1 MEFELRF
8 VLDYNMKRFITICL
22 GLIILTLYGSCQK
35 SISLFNHVPK
45 DYYTRHHSSEIKSQ
59 KREPIL
65 CLKNSEGI
73 KPDNTRDLISIDNNS
88 IDKTA
93 DLDFSVSKKNFEPL
107 PNAFL
112 WDNFDFLS
120 YSNNTVNN
128 NEAEDFKKKKK
139 RSRLFGLI
147 AGALGISSVVSVFFG
162 SASLFLILVGGSIAF
177 AIASNRVHPQK
188 SHNNAKENF
197 EEDYPENET
206 IIAEESLSKEERQNL
221 EIEKLGFFSF
231 LSGFFSI
238 FLTLLAFGPYNSVV
252 LIAFIPFLALMSFI
266 FGFYSLSK
274 HKKNPR
280 KFRGKGYAYAG
291 IGIGS
296 VYLLF
301 ALFIFIL
308 ILSFYSIY

>member
-1 MEFELRF
+1 
-8 VLDYNMKRFITICL
+8 MKRFIIISL
-22 GLIILTLYGSCQK
+22 GFILLTLYSSCQK
-35 SISLFNHVPK
+35 NISLFNHVPW
-45 DYYTRHHSSEIKSQ
+45 DYYTRHHSSEIKTPE
-59 KREPIL
+59 KEPIL

-73 KPDNTRDLISIDNNS
+73 KRDKTRDLISIYENS
-88 IDKTA
+88 ADKTA

-107 PNAFL
+107 PNSFL
-112 WDNFDFLS
+112 WDNSDYLS
-120 YSNNTVNN
+120 YSNNTINI
-128 NEAEDFKKKKK
+128 NEAEDFKKKKR

-147 AGALGISSVVSVFFG
+147 AGALGISSVVSVFLG

-177 AIASNRVHPQK
+177 GIASNRVHPEK
-188 SHNNAKENF
+188 SAKKAKENLK
-197 EEDYPENET
+197 EDYPENET
-206 IIAEESLSKEERQNL
+206 IIAEELLSNKERQNL

-238 FLTLLAFGPYNSVV
+238 FLTLLAFGPYNSAI

-266 FGFYSLSK
+266 FGVYSLSK
-274 HKKNPR
+274 HKKNTQ

-301 ALFIFIL
+301 ALFVFIL
-308 ILSFYSIY
+308 ILGFYSIY